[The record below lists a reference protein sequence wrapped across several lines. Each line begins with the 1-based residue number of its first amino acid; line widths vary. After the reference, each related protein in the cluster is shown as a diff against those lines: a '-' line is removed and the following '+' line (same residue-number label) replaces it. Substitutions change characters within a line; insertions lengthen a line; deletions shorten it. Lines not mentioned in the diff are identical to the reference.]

1 MKILKQGP
9 KTARQIAA
17 AHFEESLLKGVGIMM
32 AENEIL
38 SHCELL
44 SASKDVFLAEDT
56 GFAATG
62 SSHFE
67 SLVQSLEAG

>member
-1 MKILKQGP
+1 
-9 KTARQIAA
+9 
-17 AHFEESLLKGVGIMM
+17 MM

-44 SASKDVFLAEDT
+44 SAGKDVFLAEDT

-67 SLVQSLEAG
+67 SLIQSLEAE